1 MKFKN
6 SEIFPT
12 MNFLSN
18 IDMTAKASRAR
29 TKLIKRLVTW
39 GDEYVESQK
48 QIVEENGGVVDSK
61 GNVDFSGNEV
71 NLDKATID
79 RIELSNETINVQ
91 EDFDGQFSYLRDFFD
106 EWDGEVSNIDALT
119 YDLFLDK
126 LEQKGKGE

>member
-12 MNFLSN
+12 INFLSN

-106 EWDGEVSNIDALT
+106 EWDGEVSKIDAPT
-119 YDLFLDK
+119 YDLLLDK